1 MRNAGVLRVST
12 SLKRIGER
20 YGKKTILSFFISE
33 CLILFIKKIGMV
45 ESLLVDVTNK
55 HNNVNS
61 IKKLEEADKAT
72 QLLKLVTDYRT
83 HVQMFEY
90 MPTWDI
96 LEFLQKME
104 DEMTERYDKGIKTA
118 EREAIRERYFL
129 LTGKKPFT
137 GWSNERMLEEIEK
150 FQERNKS
157 ELKESSFK
165 SKKSTLWNKK
175 K

>member
-1 MRNAGVLRVST
+1 
-12 SLKRIGER
+12 
-20 YGKKTILSFFISE
+20 
-33 CLILFIKKIGMV
+33 MV

-96 LEFLQKME
+96 LEFLQNLE
-104 DEMTERYDKGIKTA
+104 EELTDRYDKGIKTA
-118 EREAIRERYFL
+118 EREKIREEYFL
-129 LTGKKPFT
+129 LTKKKPFT
-137 GWSNERMLEEIEK
+137 WWSNERMLEEIEK
-150 FQERNKS
+150 FKAKNQS
-157 ELKESSFK
+157 ELKETSFRT
-165 SKKSTLWNKK
+165 KKSLWNKK

>member
-1 MRNAGVLRVST
+1 
-12 SLKRIGER
+12 
-20 YGKKTILSFFISE
+20 
-33 CLILFIKKIGMV
+33 MV

-96 LEFLQKME
+96 LEFLHNLE
-104 DEMTERYDKGIKTA
+104 GELTDRYDKGIKTA
-118 EREAIRERYFL
+118 EREKIREEYFL
-129 LTGKKPFT
+129 LTKKKPFT
-137 GWSNERMLEEIEK
+137 
-150 FQERNKS
+150 
-157 ELKESSFK
+157 
-165 SKKSTLWNKK
+165 
-175 K
+175 

>member
-1 MRNAGVLRVST
+1 
-12 SLKRIGER
+12 
-20 YGKKTILSFFISE
+20 
-33 CLILFIKKIGMV
+33 MV

-96 LEFLQKME
+96 LEFLHNLE
-104 DEMTERYDKGIKTA
+104 LELTDRYDKGIKTA
-118 EREAIRERYFL
+118 EREKIREEYFL
-129 LTGKKPFT
+129 LTKKKPFT
-137 GWSNERMLEEIEK
+137 WWSNERMLEEIEK
-150 FQERNKS
+150 FKAKNQS
-157 ELKESSFK
+157 ELKETSFRT
-165 SKKSTLWNKK
+165 KKSLWNKK

>member
-1 MRNAGVLRVST
+1 
-12 SLKRIGER
+12 
-20 YGKKTILSFFISE
+20 
-33 CLILFIKKIGMV
+33 MV
-45 ESLLVDVTNK
+45 ESLFIDVENK

-96 LEFLQKME
+96 LEFLYKLE
-104 DEMTERYDKGIKTA
+104 WELTDRYDKGIKTA
-118 EREAIRERYFL
+118 EREKIREEYFL
-129 LTGKKPFT
+129 LTKKKPFT
-137 GWSNERMLEEIEK
+137 WWSNERMLEEIEK
-150 FQERNKS
+150 FKAKNQS
-157 ELKESSFK
+157 ELKETSFRT
-165 SKKSTLWNKK
+165 KKSLWNKK